1 MKKHQSAHRAA
12 IKQWEDLIPLL
23 WCEVCEVLKLCL
35 DDIAKND
42 KAKNKKGL
50 TLSGNS
56 PVILDLYKNRNY
68 TQSTIKKET
77 VDGKDIPLIPP
88 YINPFLPSNSQTD
101 QHLREGLSSVT
112 AWERNKRYPRL
123 AQLTINACLS
133 AYESSTT
140 TAIAIP
146 SPLHIIYNFLID
158 PNHSTTA
165 AYALTACRNWL
176 SQILKVSPV
185 IGTREARPRSAT
197 LLSEAQ
203 LRDSIESFNN
213 YQKINARWPDKPAAA
228 KSARSRTALRH
239 TFVGSFLA
247 TRGISLLWFSKD
259 QDLEDLLPGR
269 DRVAEAPAMAATLL
283 KNAHFVLSPRYS
295 KESPPPTEEIA
306 NQLFGYPLPIKGAD
320 VIFNGG
326 LRPSTSGGLVMVVSG
341 EAGAGKTS
349 FSLAL
354 ANAFKPFGTPTYY
367 ISLEETESDIQRKL
381 QALRPS
387 YERKLCITENS
398 GTTRDSPDL
407 FSAVHVSGFNMDYQE
422 FAQQMASVIN
432 EIAPV
437 QTRASHVYQKAGTSP
452 GIIVVDNLTVL
463 QDSKEKD
470 GPRPEMVLEQIIA
483 DCRKANILTILVTA
497 QDLLTKYRLNYF
509 SDVVIDLKHEGL
521 ADVNGRPL
529 RVFTLMKSRHQLA
542 RQGAHVFHM
551 SSGKGFRIVP
561 NMDSLIDRRSSLR
574 QRLTDKT
581 KLIHA
586 LNFARKQSTF
596 DLQQNKKATFL
607 EIYKGSNI
615 LLHGYGSSGK
625 AGLALKLLLTP
636 PVEKQEKLENIQQLN
651 FSSIRHRQKIL
662 VVSFLYPAIYY
673 QQLIHGIPG
682 EKPGIAPQLEDK
694 YKDLPDAVLDY
705 YVLYPG
711 FIGPQDFLNKLVM
724 KLDQADLSG
733 EPYTGVMI
741 DGLHNVLLQ
750 YPRLQENDIVWAM
763 LYNILGRYPLTVV
776 STFTNFSVINDN
788 VFATEGSQ
796 GAGSRN
802 PDDEIMQKGKT
813 PFLHALVKAADFYLM
828 LTERRTD
835 EGAYEYPLM
844 VRSAIGQPIPTQVA
858 LWDRQA
864 SRIERYEKIVPEKE
878 QKPSA
883 ANPQ

>member
-1 MKKHQSAHRAA
+1 MKNQQLAHRPA

-35 DDIAKND
+35 DDMAQNGGELRL
-42 KAKNKKGL
+42 AA
-50 TLSGNS
+50 NS
-56 PVILDLYKNRNY
+56 PEILDLYRTRNFK
-68 TQSTIKKET
+68 QKKIKYET
-77 VDGKDIPLIPP
+77 VDGRDIPLTHP
-88 YINPFLPSNSQTD
+88 YTNPFLPFNAKTD
-101 QHLREGLSSVT
+101 QHLREGLSRVQD
-112 AWERNKRYPRL
+112 WERNQRYPRL

-133 AYESSTT
+133 ASESRTKQ
-140 TAIAIP
+140 AIAIP

-158 PNHSTTA
+158 PSHPTTA

-176 SQILKVSPV
+176 SEILGVWPI
-185 IGTREARPRSAT
+185 IGTQEDRPRSAT
-197 LLSEAQ
+197 LLSEQQ

-213 YQKINARWPDKPAAA
+213 YQKIMARWPDKPAA
-228 KSARSRTALRH
+228 SRTGHSKNLLKH

-259 QDLEDLLPGR
+259 LNLNELLAGR
-269 DRVAEAPAMAATLL
+269 DQVAEAPEMAATLL
-283 KNAHFVLSPRYS
+283 KNALFVLSRRYN
-295 KESPPPTEEIA
+295 KDNPPPAEEIA

-341 EAGAGKTS
+341 EPGAGKTS

-367 ISLEETESDIQRKL
+367 ISLEETESDIRNKL

-387 YERKLCITENS
+387 YENSLCITRENL
-398 GTTRDSPDL
+398 GL
-407 FSAVHVSGFNMDYQE
+407 FNPIHISGFDMDYPE
-422 FAQQMASVIN
+422 FEQQMGGVLQNIPA
-432 EIAPV
+432 EPAG
-437 QTRASHVYQKAGTSP
+437 YQKAGTCP
-452 GIIVVDNLTVL
+452 GIVVVDNLTVL
-463 QDSKEKD
+463 KDSSEKD
-470 GPRPEMVLEQIIA
+470 GSRPERFLEQIIA
-483 DCRKANILTILVTA
+483 DCREANILTILVTA
-497 QDLLTKYRLNYF
+497 HDLLDKYRLDYF
-509 SDVVIDLKHEGL
+509 ADVVVDLKHEGL
-521 ADVNGRPL
+521 DDINGRPS

-551 SSGKGFRIVP
+551 SAGKGFRIVP
-561 NMDSLIDRRSSLR
+561 NMDSLIDRRSNLR
-574 QRLTDKT
+574 QQLPDK
-581 KLIHA
+581 KKFIHA
-586 LNFARKQSTF
+586 LNFAEDQNSL
-596 DLQQNKKATFL
+596 DLQQNKKGIFL
-607 EIYKGSNI
+607 EVYKGSNI

-636 PVEKQEKLENIQQLN
+636 PVNRDKNLDGIHNSG

-662 VVSFLYPAIYY
+662 IVSFLYPASYY
-673 QQLIHGIPG
+673 KELIDGIPR
-682 EKPGIAPQLEDK
+682 EKPGIAPQLKSK
-694 YKDLPDAVLDY
+694 YEGLPDALLDY

-724 KLDQADLSG
+724 KLDQANLSG

-788 VFATEGSQ
+788 VFTAAGSQ
-796 GAGSRN
+796 GAGSRS

-813 PFLHALVKAADFYLM
+813 PFLHALVKAADFYLV
-828 LTERRTD
+828 LQEQRTD
-835 EGAYEYPLM
+835 KGAYEYPLV
-844 VRSAIGQPIPTQVA
+844 VRSAIGQAIPTQMA

-864 SRIERYEKIVPEKE
+864 SRIERYKKIVPDKE
-878 QKPSA
+878 QKPSPSD
-883 ANPQ
+883 PQ